1 MASSEGTEAADA
13 KPATT
18 AAPIAFANVS
28 KRYAGRTQIAVE
40 DLSFEV
46 PSGEICVLIGPSGCG
61 KTTALKMVNRLIPMS
76 AGDITIHNSSFTTKP
91 VKAGATVTV
100 VNKDSIEHTVTSDD
114 GTSFNNTASPDKTF
128 TFTAPSKPGTYKF
141 HCNIHSFM
149 HGQLV
154 VQ

>member
-1 MASSEGTEAADA
+1 MRIQPMMRRYVFLPVLVLALGLALAACGSSKSTNKSSNASST
-13 KPATT
+13 
-18 AAPIAFANVS
+18 S
-28 KRYAGRTQIAVE
+28 
-40 DLSFEV
+40 
-46 PSGEICVLIGPSGCG
+46 
-61 KTTALKMVNRLIPMS
+61 S

>member
-1 MASSEGTEAADA
+1 MAL
-13 KPATT
+13 
-18 AAPIAFANVS
+18 AAPGQDIPVA
-28 KRYAGRTQIAVE
+28 
-40 DLSFEV
+40 V
-46 PSGEICVLIGPSGCG
+46 PSIWEPSPGNPYE
-61 KTTALKMVNRLIPMS
+61 TL
-76 AGDITIHNSSFTTKP
+76 
-91 VKAGATVTV
+91 
-100 VNKDSIEHTVTSDD
+100 D